1 MKKGC
6 VVKSAFLK
14 LELSIQGDL
23 RSRVCDRQ
31 KVENIVICKLLQ
43 QNVNK
48 RVRKIELSNF
58 DASFCSVMLETSRFF
73 SPPDAFIAIF
83 SLQKIWKF

>member
-31 KVENIVICKLLQ
+31 KVKNIVICKFLQ

-58 DASFCSVMLETSRFF
+58 DAVNFEKLLFHRLNASRYI
-73 SPPDAFIAIF
+73 AFKR
-83 SLQKIWKF
+83 ST